1 MGILDLKK
9 HNEAL
14 QMKMLHKFLNKQD
27 IPWVHLIWGSRY
39 NNGSLPLEGKNGSFW
54 WRDILNNLQ
63 AFLEISNIKI
73 GNGTKIRPW
82 HDRWGH
88 SIM

>member
-1 MGILDLKK
+1 MEILDLKK

-39 NNGSLPLEGKNGSFW
+39 NNGSLPQKATVDGSGGKMF
-54 WRDILNNLQ
+54 
-63 AFLEISNIKI
+63 
-73 GNGTKIRPW
+73 
-82 HDRWGH
+82 
-88 SIM
+88 